1 VSTTPSRTSSTQK
14 PRPRSIAYPYLGAA
28 AAGAAG
34 LIVERFGSA
43 RVLRHYQTSRLRAL
57 LHHAYETVPFYRLRF
72 DQAGF
77 HPNQF
82 RTLDDLQR
90 VPLTRK
96 ADIRLATDE
105 EAVANDC
112 DPSHLHRHT
121 TGGSTG
127 EPTKLRFTP
136 YEDRLLRM
144 FRLLATMRLGL
155 RLRDRRT
162 QLRTDQPFSSKI
174 EEHFVLPSQILYA
187 FLPPEDMRANLC
199 QFRPDVIRG
208 FPSALASFADQITDE
223 DRLHLRPRF
232 LTTDS
237 ETLTDLARERIE
249 KAFKAPVFDIYD
261 CYECNVIA
269 YQCTRSEGYHVM
281 DPAVVVEVLNEDGP
295 VEPGETGEVALT
307 SLHAWAAPL
316 IRYMPGDMVER
327 GPNQCACGAPTS
339 TLAKVYGRTHDLF
352 LLPNGRSLHPKYLAA
367 PIRIIMPVLR
377 QYQIAQEAIDRVVV
391 KLQGVTGAEMPPEK
405 LETIRKGMLRI
416 LGEGV
421 TVLINVVDDIPSEPN
436 GKFRPYRSYVV
447 QGAGVQCPQ

>member
-1 VSTTPSRTSSTQK
+1 MSTTPSRIGSTRK
-14 PRPRSIAYPYLGAA
+14 PHPRSIAYPYLGAA

-34 LIVERFGSA
+34 LVVERFGSA
-43 RVLRHYQTSRLRAL
+43 RVLRRYQTARLRAL
-57 LHHAYETVPFYRLRF
+57 LHHAYETVPFYRQRF
-72 DQAGF
+72 EQVGF
-77 HPNQF
+77 HPDQF

-105 EAVANDC
+105 EAVASDC
-112 DPSHLHRHT
+112 DPSRLHHHV

-162 QLRTDQPFSSKI
+162 QLRTDQLIPSKI
-174 EEHFVLPSQILYA
+174 EENFVLPSQILYA
-187 FLPPEDMRANLC
+187 FLSPEDMRANLC
-199 QFRPDVIRG
+199 RFRPDVIRG

-237 ETLTDLARERIE
+237 ENLTDLARQRIE

-261 CYECNVIA
+261 CYECNVVA

-281 DPAVVVEVLNEDGP
+281 DPAVVVEVLNEERP
-295 VEPGETGEVALT
+295 VQSGESGEVALT

-316 IRYMPGDMVER
+316 IRYMPGDIVER

-391 KLQGVTGAEMPPEK
+391 KLQGVPGAEMPPEK
-405 LETIRKGMLRI
+405 LERIRKGMLRI

-421 TVLINVVDDIPSEPN
+421 TVLINVVEDIPSEPN
-436 GKFRPYRSYVV
+436 GKFRPYRSYLI

>member
-14 PRPRSIAYPYLGAA
+14 PRPRSLGYPYLGAA
-28 AAGAAG
+28 AAGVAG
-34 LIVERFGSA
+34 LAVERFGSA
-43 RVLRHYQTSRLRAL
+43 RVLKRYQTARLRAL
-57 LHHAYETVPFYRLRF
+57 LRHAYETVPFYRRRF

-77 HPNQF
+77 HPDQF
-82 RTLDDLQR
+82 VTLDDLQR
-90 VPLTRK
+90 VPITYK

-105 EAVANDC
+105 EATANDC
-112 DPSHLHRHT
+112 DPSRLHHHT

-127 EPTKLRFTP
+127 EPTRLRFTP

-162 QLRTDQPFSSKI
+162 QLRTDIRVPSKI
-174 EEHFVLPSQILYA
+174 DEHFVLPSQIVYA
-187 FLPPEDMRANLC
+187 FLPQEEMRASLR
-199 QFRPDVIRG
+199 QFKPDVIRG
-208 FPSALASFADQITDE
+208 FPSALSSFADQITDE

-237 ETLTDLARERIE
+237 ENLTDLARERIE

-261 CYECNVIA
+261 SYECNVIA
-269 YQCTRSEGYHVM
+269 YQCIRSEGYHVM
-281 DPAVVVEVLNEDGP
+281 DPSVVVEVLHEGRP
-295 VEPGETGEVALT
+295 VQSGEPGEVALT

-327 GPNQCACGAPTS
+327 GPSQCACGAPNS

-367 PIRIIMPVLR
+367 PLRLVMPVLH

-391 KLQGVTGAEMPPEK
+391 KLQGVPGAEMPPEK
-405 LETIRKGMLRI
+405 LETMRKGMLRI

-421 TVLINVVDDIPSEPN
+421 TVLINVVDNIPCEPN
-436 GKFRPYRSYVV
+436 GKFRPYRSYLN
-447 QGAGVQCPQ
+447 QGAVI